1 MGTGTDLMPSQY
13 SSMAPAT
20 SDSSGGYIHD
30 NSGRPAA
37 PQPQPMPS
45 QVAALR
51 KERERREERRETL
64 AEAPPSYNDARD
76 GPGI

>member
-20 SDSSGGYIHD
+20 SHSSGGYIHD
-30 NSGRPAA
+30 SSGRTVA